1 MSITPTLKPHHY
13 GISVKNYAETLA
25 WYSEHLG
32 FELRSETYVES
43 VGLRIGYIAREGFE
57 IEVFDQTQ
65 SASVPEVDRSV
76 MESFKTQG
84 YKHFAF
90 WVQNCDEVW
99 AEIEKRGLDLLTP
112 PTTNTDLGV
121 RYCFIRDLNGIQI
134 EFLHR
139 I

>member
-1 MSITPTLKPHHY
+1 MTIAPTLKPHHY
-13 GISVKNYAETLA
+13 GISVENYTDTLA
-25 WYSEHLG
+25 WYEENLG
-32 FELRSETYVES
+32 FKVRAETFVAEAN
-43 VGLRIGYIAREGFE
+43 LRIAYIAREGFE
-57 IEVFDQTQ
+57 IEVFEKAG
-65 SASVPEVDRSV
+65 SAGLPEVDRTV
-76 MESFKTQG
+76 GESFAVQG

-90 WVQNCDEVW
+90 WVQNCDETW
-99 AEIEKRGLDLLTP
+99 AECEKRSLDLLTP